1 MASINFNQSAQVA
14 LMTLNKVN
22 KDLFTVQ
29 DQISTGKRIN
39 NSRDGAS
46 VWAIST
52 TMSSDVMG
60 FQKITDSLNLG
71 LSTVDVARAAS
82 EQVTNLLKEIKG
94 QIVAAQEQNVDRTAI
109 QRDIQA
115 LKDQIGSIVD
125 AAQFNGL
132 NLLKGGADVE
142 VLSSLNRDDTGNV
155 STADITVARADLRQV
170 EGSFGSTS
178 TSSGE
183 TGFMTASA
191 ATIGAN
197 ATETV
202 TIDATGTG
210 PNTNIQAGYSFRV
223 SIGGQDI
230 DYIAAEGDTV
240 NDVAQGLVNRAEQRF
255 AEMEAASPGSAPQ
268 VALSV
273 TLGTDPTTQDAVI
286 SVTDTS
292 GSAGQTLA
300 STSAN
305 DGVAGGDLGRLHGID
320 VDTTNQS
327 TIEQALLDIEDMISS
342 TIDAT
347 AAFGSVQNRI
357 EIQQSFVDS
366 LIGSLQ
372 SGISSLTDANLEEA
386 SARLQALQVQQQL
399 NIQALSIANAAPQA
413 LLALFR

>member
-14 LMTLNKVN
+14 LMTLNRVN

-39 NSRDGAS
+39 TSRDGAS

-82 EQVTNLLKEIKG
+82 EQVTGLLKEIKG

-115 LKDQIGSIVD
+115 LKDQITSIVD

-132 NLLKGGADVE
+132 NLLKGGADVK
-142 VLSSLNRDDTGNV
+142 VLSSLNRDDTGAV
-155 STADITVARADLRQV
+155 STADIAVRRADLRQV
-170 EGSFGSTS
+170 EGTFGT
-178 TSSGE
+178 TGTASGE
-183 TGFMTASA
+183 TGFMTASG
-191 ATIGAN
+191 ATIAAAG
-197 ATETV
+197 TGTV

-210 PNTNIQAGYSFRV
+210 PDTNIQAGYSFSV
-223 SIGGQDI
+223 TIGSEAI
-230 DYIAAEGDTV
+230 EYIAAEGDSI
-240 NDVAQGLVNRAEQRF
+240 NDVANGLVQNAERRF
-255 AEMEAASPGSAPQ
+255 AEMEANSPGSAPD
-268 VALSV
+268 VTLSV

-286 SVTDTS
+286 SIVNNEA
-292 GSAGQTLA
+292 GAINLVSA
-300 STSAN
+300 SFN
-305 DGVAGGDLGRLHGID
+305 DGVSGGDLGRLYGID
-320 VDTTNQS
+320 VDTTNQT
-327 TIEQALLDIEDMISS
+327 TIEQALLDVEDMISS
-342 TIDAT
+342 VIDST

-357 EIQQSFVDS
+357 EIQQSFVNS
-366 LIGSLQ
+366 LITSLR